1 MIIELGK
8 VSAET
13 KGTAALNQIEP
24 SHNNRVNF
32 KD

>member
-13 KGTAALNQIEP
+13 KGGMNQQTFEIVGSE
-24 SHNNRVNF
+24 F
-32 KD
+32 KPYI